1 MILWDN
7 TKQTVELRSI
17 VESGVNIWDFDYP
30 SFYQGDEK
38 KRFEKKVIDHFYFRQ
53 IGQETVGRFLH
64 VFRSRIND
72 IMPWY
77 VKLYETIKIMDG
89 LEDPFGN
96 LDVTETF
103 EQETTG
109 TSESTS
115 DSRNE
120 KRFSNTPQGSIDN
133 LDDYLT
139 EATVDDG
146 NQSDTGSTTGTMK
159 YTHHRKGNQGVNT
172 YAHDMLEYRETLVN
186 IDLMI
191 MNELE
196 DLFLLLY

>member
-1 MILWDN
+1 MWDN
-7 TKQTVELRSI
+7 TKQTVELHSI

-30 SFYQGDEK
+30 SFYQGEEK
-38 KRFEKKVIDHFYFRQ
+38 KRFEQKVIDHFYFRQ

-77 VKLYETIKIMDG
+77 VKLYDTVKIMDD

-103 EQETTG
+103 RQETSANDT
-109 TSESTS
+109 
-115 DSRNE
+115 R
-120 KRFSNTPQGSIDN
+120 KFSNTPQGSIDN
-133 LDDYLT
+133 LDNYLT
-139 EATVDDG
+139 EATVDENG
-146 NQSDTGSTTGTMK
+146 GTME

-172 YAHDMLEYRETLVN
+172 YAHDMLEYRETLIN